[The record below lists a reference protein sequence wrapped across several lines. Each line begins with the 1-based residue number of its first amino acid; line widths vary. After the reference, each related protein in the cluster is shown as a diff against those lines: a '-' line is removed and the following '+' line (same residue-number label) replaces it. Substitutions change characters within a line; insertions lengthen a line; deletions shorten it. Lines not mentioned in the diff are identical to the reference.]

1 MLTGLRGRARRVTRD
16 DGQHSSDAGFTLTEL
31 IVTGVLMSIVMA
43 MALTFF
49 VQFTENN
56 SALTDQNI
64 STASARNV
72 LQVWAATLRLA
83 DSPSTPGTTAGRI
96 MKITPTE
103 IEFYADLGNRAACS
117 PTCSAP
123 TKPTQVDLSLN
134 ADGQLVQAYYQYNAS
149 TGSYPST
156 PTSSTVMAN
165 GVVAADWLFLPYVD
179 ADPPA
184 AARPQA
190 CNGGAGLCGASAQA
204 ELDSIVQVDINFAIA
219 AQGNE
224 KVQSFT
230 TSAALNRGS
239 SA

>member
-1 MLTGLRGRARRVTRD
+1 MAAKSAFEAAVEQAPTAEALLGLGEAVWWLGDVAASVRYRESAYAEFHRRKDPAQAAAVAVRLSLTYRA
-16 DGQHSSDAGFTLTEL
+16 
-31 IVTGVLMSIVMA
+31 
-43 MALTFF
+43 
-49 VQFTENN
+49 N
-56 SALTDQNI
+56 
-64 STASARNV
+64 
-72 LQVWAATLRLA
+72 
-83 DSPSTPGTTAGRI
+83 
-96 MKITPTE
+96 
-103 IEFYADLGNRAACS
+103 LGNRAACS
-117 PTCSAP
+117 PACSAP
-123 TKPTQVDLSLN
+123 AKPTEVDLSLN
-134 ADGQLVQAYYQYNAS
+134 SDGQLVQAYYQYNTS

-165 GVVAADWLFLPYVD
+165 GVVAADWLFLPYVE

-184 AARPQA
+184 AARPQS